1 MSILGELR
9 ANPERTIK
17 EKNIYVDVNNMG
29 QSPGGPITIIE
40 KDKTIYSYFSII
52 SAVNS
57 YDYYYPFV
65 TRKAGVLDNVKPI
78 EGTIVVTAG
87 MNGCALE
94 VRHSNNGYH
103 FYHDADGKCM
113 PQVHNSYT
121 TVCRIEANSYW
132 DDRFI
137 LSIKGLQYAQPI
149 ICFICVYRHGSW
161 HVGAFGFRFKF
172 NPSDDDSINSC
183 FEPKGGK
190 YRGYFN
196 EITPLIQR

>member
-9 ANPERTIK
+9 ANPEKVIK
-17 EKNIYVDVNNMG
+17 ETNIYVDVKLMG
-29 QSPGGPITIIE
+29 SKSGGPIIINE
-40 KDKTIYSYFSII
+40 KNKTSYSYFSII

-57 YDYYYPFV
+57 YDYYFPFV
-65 TRKAGVLDNVKPI
+65 SRNAGDICMMPI

-94 VRHSNNGYH
+94 VCHSSKGYH
-103 FYHDADGKCM
+103 FYHDADGKYM
-113 PQVHNSYT
+113 SKVHNPGI

-132 DDRFI
+132 
-137 LSIKGLQYAQPI
+137 SNSYIKSYEALQYAQPV
-149 ICFICVYRHGSW
+149 ICFICVYRYGYW
-161 HVGAFGFRFKF
+161 HVGAFGFNFKF
-172 NPSDDDSINSC
+172 NPIEEDIIKDC

-196 EITPLIQR
+196 DTIHLIQR